1 MSDPLFSRFGREFH
15 AGDVLFHEG
24 ELGEEMYVIQSGSVE
39 ITKRTGDV
47 DVPIATLGR
56 GEFLGEMA
64 ILNDKPRTATAR
76 AQDEVRCLVLDARTL
91 ETMIKNNSE
100 IALRLI
106 KKLAS
111 RLDAADSLVQ
121 ILLNP
126 DPQARVLLAL
136 KRAAESFGDRTQDGI
151 RVRTTVEQIAREV
164 GVDAAQVTEVL
175 WRLSRVHIVQDPG
188 DGSLV
193 VSDLGKLHEFLE
205 LVEMPHKFE
214 EPAPWSRATP
224 GSDS

>member
-1 MSDPLFSRFGREFH
+1 MSDPLFSRFGREFR
-15 AGDVLFHEG
+15 AGEVLFHEG
-24 ELGEEMYVIQSGSVE
+24 ELGDEMYVIQSGAVE
-39 ITKRTGDV
+39 ITKKTGGV
-47 DVPIATLGR
+47 ERPIATLGR

-76 AQDEVRCLVLDARTL
+76 VVEDVKCLVLDARTL
-91 ETMIKNNSE
+91 EVMIQKNSE

-111 RLDAADSLVQ
+111 RLDAADGLVQ

-136 KRAAESFGDRTQDGI
+136 QRSAEMYGERTDQGI
-151 RVRTTVEQIAREV
+151 RVRLSPEQLALEV
-164 GVDAAQVTEVL
+164 GVEPAQVVDVL
-175 WRLSRVHIVQDPG
+175 WRLHRLKILHDPG

-193 VSDLGKLHEFLE
+193 VADMGKLHEFLE
-205 LVEMPHKFE
+205 LVEMPQKFN
-214 EPAPWSRATP
+214 EPFEGR
-224 GSDS
+224 

>member
-24 ELGEEMYVIQSGSVE
+24 ELGEEMYVIQAGSVE
-39 ITKRTGDV
+39 ITKKTGGLEI
-47 DVPIATLGR
+47 PIATLGR

-64 ILNDKPRTATAR
+64 ILNNKPRTATAR
-76 AQDEVRCLVLDARTL
+76 VIEDVKCLVLDARTL
-91 ETMIKNNSE
+91 EMMIQKNSE

-106 KKLAS
+106 KKLAA
-111 RLDAADSLVQ
+111 RLDAADGLVQ

-136 KRAAESFGDRTQDGI
+136 QRSAETFGERAEDGI
-151 RVRTTVEQIAREV
+151 RVRLSVEQLAREV
-164 GVDAAQVTEVL
+164 GVETAQVVDVV
-175 WRLSRVHIVQDPG
+175 WRLHRLHILHDPG

-193 VSDLGKLHEFLE
+193 VVDMGKLHEFLE
-205 LVEMPHKFE
+205 LVEMPQKF
-214 EPAPWSRATP
+214 
-224 GSDS
+224 GDSEVRN

>member
-1 MSDPLFSRFGREFH
+1 MSSDPLFSRFGREFH

-39 ITKRTGDV
+39 ISKRTGTV
-47 DVPIATLGR
+47 DIPIATLGR

-64 ILNDKPRTATAR
+64 ILNGKPRTATAR
-76 AQDEVRCLVLDARTL
+76 VIEDVKCLVLDADML
-91 ETMIKNNSE
+91 ETMIQKNSE

-106 KKLAS
+106 KKLAA
-111 RLDAADSLVQ
+111 RLDAADGLVQ

-136 KRAAESFGDRTQDGI
+136 QRAAETFGERTDDGI
-151 RVRTTVEQIAREV
+151 RVRVTVEQLAREV
-164 GVDAAQVTEVL
+164 GVDKTQVIDVL
-175 WRLSRVHIVQDPG
+175 WRLHRLHILNDPG

-193 VSDLGKLHEFLE
+193 VSDMGKLHEFLE
-205 LVEMPHKFE
+205 LVEMPQKFA
-214 EPAPWSRATP
+214 EPAEGEATA
-224 GSDS
+224 